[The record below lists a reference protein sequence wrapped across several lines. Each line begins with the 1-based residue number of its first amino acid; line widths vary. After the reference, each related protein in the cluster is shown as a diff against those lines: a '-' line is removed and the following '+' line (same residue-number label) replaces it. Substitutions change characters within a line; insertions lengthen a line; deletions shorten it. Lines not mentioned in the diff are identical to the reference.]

1 VGRAAAV
8 CALWHFENR
17 DWGLLL
23 LTAPMS
29 WRFLAGAAVAGA
41 LLLLL
46 GFQHVHT
53 LRRARN
59 DPTQPVSFGSPVLDA
74 MVPRSR
80 GENHLFALVAVAAGI
95 CEELLFRGFLLVLLA
110 SWVGLPAGAA
120 LSIVLFGLCHAY
132 QGAAGIVRTS
142 AFAAIATALAL
153 GSGSLI
159 PVMIVHAAVDL
170 SVGDLAFR
178 LLGEGRVERV
188 AA

>member
-1 VGRAAAV
+1 MSFAANIWDISLALAIIAGNFLVDAFFLVPLPRLSPGAIAIGRHRCYYALLIFLWAAAAAI

-23 LTAPMS
+23 LAAPMS
-29 WRFLAGAAVAGA
+29 WRFLLGMAVAGA

-95 CEELLFRGFLLVLLA
+95 CEELLFRGFLMTTIA
-110 SWVGLPAGAA
+110 S
-120 LSIVLFGLCHAY
+120 
-132 QGAAGIVRTS
+132 
-142 AFAAIATALAL
+142 
-153 GSGSLI
+153 
-159 PVMIVHAAVDL
+159 
-170 SVGDLAFR
+170 
-178 LLGEGRVERV
+178 
-188 AA
+188 